1 MTNFDKWKENLKVED
16 VATIL
21 TTLCTYF
28 MDTDSDCKDICPCY
42 YFCKSVS
49 KTGKAVD
56 ARGLFSSDSDCSS
69 VVSAWAKQET
79 EETEELQTSRN
90 GKTA

>member
-1 MTNFDKWKENLKVED
+1 MKTNFEKWKETLKVED
-16 VATIL
+16 VAAIS

-56 ARGLFSSDSDCSS
+56 ARELFSSDSDDDYDCSS
-69 VVSAWAKQET
+69 VVSAWAKQEARK
-79 EETEELQTSRN
+79 EIEN
-90 GKTA
+90 D